1 MVATSDLKV
10 ATNLREHPDFDRLD
24 VGSSDTER
32 NLIFRFTC
40 GGASMTTDAL
50 GLVEYLNPGLR

>member
-1 MVATSDLKV
+1 LVAASDLKV
-10 ATNLREHPDFDRLD
+10 ATDFRENPYFHRLY

-32 NLIFRFTC
+32 NLIFGLTC
-40 GGASMTTDAL
+40 GGASMATDAL